1 MAVSGTLQLDRTTLF
16 DGSGA
21 ILAQRGGSAWGANW
35 LFNKTGAQHDILLV
49 SEEFK
54 NLSTSGAYATD
65 VELANVSGAIT
76 SNGTFVSPTLNDPT
90 VSGDITLTGS
100 GHQSIGSS
108 SNPLSSSGLLMVSP
122 DGTVFQIG
130 VADDGT
136 VTGSQT

>member
-1 MAVSGTLQLDRTTLF
+1 MAVSGTLQIDRNTLF

-21 ILAQRGGSAWGANW
+21 ITTQRGSETWGANW
-35 LFNKTGAQHDILLV
+35 IFNKQGAQHDILV
-49 SEEFK
+49 VAEEFK

-65 VELANVSGAIT
+65 TELADVSGAIT

-100 GHQSIGSS
+100 GHQSIGASA
-108 SNPLSSSGLLMVSP
+108 NPLSSSGLLMTSP

-130 VADDGT
+130 VSDGGT
-136 VTGSQT
+136 VTASQA